1 MAFLIKFLRTL
12 IAAILAM
19 PVVGVLVVLTMI
31 ILAFYYVLK
40 VICFALVFFVN
51 LIRAIT
57 PKSAYG
63 QSI

>member
-1 MAFLIKFLRTL
+1 M

-19 PVVGVLVVLTMI
+19 PVVGVLAVLIMI

-40 VICFALVFFVN
+40 VICFALVFVVH

-63 QSI
+63 QSF

>member
-1 MAFLIKFLRTL
+1 MAFLFKFLRTL

-19 PVVGVLVVLTMI
+19 PVVGVLAVLIMFI
-31 ILAFYYVLK
+31 FAFYYLLK
-40 VICFALVFFVN
+40 VICFALVFFVH

-63 QSI
+63 QSV

>member
-12 IAAILAM
+12 LAAVLAM
-19 PVVGVLVVLTMI
+19 PVVGVLVVLTLT
-31 ILAFYYVLK
+31 ILAFYYLLK
-40 VICFALVFFVN
+40 VICFALVFVVH
-51 LIRAIT
+51 LIRSIT